1 MQNSKQLA
9 ATFLLG
15 ALLVGGVM
23 GFTVDR
29 IMVRDNLCPKWGDQ
43 QSMRARLAHNVGLTP
58 DQRAAVDTILD
69 RRHDRMEALV
79 QPIKPQLDAVRDTA
93 RAEIRRLLD
102 ARQQAR
108 WDEFLREIQADDAK
122 KAGRR

>member
-29 IMVRDNLCPKWGDQ
+29 IMVRDNLCPKSGDQ
-43 QSMRARLAHNVGLTP
+43 HSMRARLAHDVGLTP
-58 DQRAAVDTILD
+58 EQRAAVDTILD
-69 RRHDRMEALV
+69 RRHARIEALV
-79 QPIKPQLDAVRDTA
+79 QPIKDTA

-108 WDEFLREIQADDAK
+108 WDEFLREIQTDDAK